1 MFETVRA
8 RPAGAILPGDVPL
21 TLPLLARS
29 YLLPP
34 APDTSF
40 TDALRPHLGFG
51 PWAGCFAVA
60 PGETARVV
68 ERALRD
74 VMMGT
79 ATLRPDAVDVRALDP
94 QRRAHRHLS
103 ALLDLWNALGDLLP
117 PELAILRAVIEA
129 LADDILDPLHVIHDP
144 QDTSLSAIE
153 TAVIETLVARH
164 GLPADIA
171 NRRAALR
178 AARDACHGAPGT
190 ALRHLQAALL
200 SPQAHRV
207 TRDQGVRV
215 FGLRDAEAEAHVAA
229 SLAQRLLDAEPDL
242 SPSGIGLLLPSGP
255 TYVPFVREAFAR
267 AGLPLSALPAG
278 QDARDLAGECL
289 LHVLT
294 CLRPSAPVMA
304 RASLLRLALMPWP
317 AEVGRRLSQAA
328 MEGASLLSRL
338 APLDRRGYALLA
350 LLAERPTRAH
360 DLAQLMEGLPRLLS
374 TDAEV
379 AEDVAELAQRVGELV
394 GILRAAPP
402 AAEIAWDELTS
413 RIEVAEAKAE
423 ADGPAL
429 LDAVTVCVDGTPPDR
444 PVRHLMLLGFAEGAF
459 PASPGIGPVF
469 LDSEIALIRKA
480 CGLVLPSRQATL
492 SRRLDIFRRQ
502 LMAVSH
508 SLTVF
513 VPYRDPAGAPLA
525 PAASLCLLARCFNGC
540 EEPERLI
547 VDLSGDGG
555 DEALPRAPET
565 KGLPLAPLAVPTA
578 LDLGR
583 NLLRLR
589 QDGEGHMRSQSPSR
603 LDRLLVSPLAWLLN
617 ELGIAARAWEPEGL
631 DVLTIG
637 SLFHRMAEEL
647 FPAGNALPEEA
658 EIETRLPA
666 LLADAVR
673 DLAPFLMAAPWMVER
688 RRLAAEFTTALMAWR
703 RMLAALGA
711 QVLGNELPLG
721 GEVLGIPCR
730 GFVDSVLR
738 LPDGGLVIVD
748 HKTSGA
754 AARRRR
760 MENGWD
766 VQVEIYRALAQ
777 QSAGNPELETKGLTG
792 SQPIAVAYHTTRDG
806 TLLLHGSTPTHT
818 VPGVEMIDADIG
830 AEALARL
837 ATELRALAGGRLNL
851 PEWSML
857 EDMAK
862 GGVKPYALEE
872 SPLVS
877 AFVCN
882 SARTDRDDP

>member
-51 PWAGCFAVA
+51 PWAGSFAVA

-129 LADDILDPLHVIHDP
+129 RADDILDPLHVIHDP

-153 TAVIETLVARH
+153 AAVIETVIARH

-171 NRRAALR
+171 DRRAALR

-207 TRDQGVRV
+207 TRDPGVRV

-267 AGLPLSALPAG
+267 AGLPLSALPVG

-328 MEGASLLSRL
+328 MEGASPLSRL
-338 APLDRRGYALLA
+338 APLDRRGHALLA

-379 AEDVAELAQRVGELV
+379 AEDVAELAQRIGELV

-402 AAEIAWDELTS
+402 AAEITWDELTG

-469 LDSEIALIRKA
+469 LDSEIALTRA
-480 CGLVLPSRQATL
+480 RDTLVLEWPAAAVQKALIQPDEPCFSAAALLATRCHM
-492 SRRLDIFRRQ
+492 S
-502 LMAVSH
+502 VE
-508 SLTVF
+508 
-513 VPYRDPAGAPLA
+513 AGAIA
-525 PAASLCLLARCFNGC
+525 IGGKRHSARVSFCGKTIP
-540 EEPERLI
+540 PEFDTPRP
-547 VDLSGDGG
+547 VPVPT
-555 DEALPRAPET
+555 LPR
-565 KGLPLAPLAVPTA
+565 
-578 LDLGR
+578 LGR
-583 NLLRLR
+583 RAVA
-589 QDGEGHMRSQSPSR
+589 PC
-603 LDRLLVSPLAWLLN
+603 
-617 ELGIAARAWEPEGL
+617 AARADAGPARLVPSQLPASLVAAPDKLETQLL
-631 DVLTIG
+631 DA
-637 SLFHRMAEEL
+637 AEWQLGERSWTS
-647 FPAGNALPEEA
+647 AAARGTALHEA
-658 EIETRLPA
+658 LRLLLMRPDLAPRLPA
-666 LLADAVR
+666 HLGLVPEDAQILAGRAQALRAWLAARGHARITTEVPMEATLAGGARLSATLDLLAEGEAG
-673 DLAPFLMAAPWMVER
+673 LAL
-688 RRLAAEFTTALMAWR
+688 
-703 RMLAALGA
+703 
-711 QVLGNELPLG
+711 
-721 GEVLGIPCR
+721 I
-730 GFVDSVLR
+730 
-738 LPDGGLVIVD
+738 D
-748 HKTSGA
+748 HKS
-754 AARRRR
+754 
-760 MENGWD
+760 
-766 VQVEIYRALAQ
+766 
-777 QSAGNPELETKGLTG
+777 
-792 SQPIAVAYHTTRDG
+792 
-806 TLLLHGSTPTHT
+806 
-818 VPGVEMIDADIG
+818 DADRDF
-830 AEALARL
+830 EAGFRRHWPQLSAYV
-837 ATELRALAGGRLNL
+837 AGLRALDPRRGPVLVAIHWVTAGMISFAELQGSAPDAAVEPLGTC
-851 PEWSML
+851 L
-857 EDMAK
+857 ET
-862 GGVKPYALEE
+862 VRP
-872 SPLVS
+872 P
-877 AFVCN
+877 
-882 SARTDRDDP
+882 R